1 MSLRRCME
9 MLITILFLI
18 PMFAFA
24 SEKHSLSRSL
34 QGKMDETGK
43 LLLQFDAP
51 KDKSLTTIKNTFEE
65 RGYFQKLVDILNNK
79 FVFPSDITIKFAEE
93 DGPLYDPN
101 DKTITMSY
109 DFILYVSAVYLKNYP
124 KAPNKDMIDFA
135 EATTTFFLYH
145 ELAHALIDVWQI
157 PVISNEETAA
167 DNLAVILALEYTNDG
182 NAIVMDTA
190 RLFEMFQAEVHK
202 YADDD
207 LWDEHALDAQRFY
220 NIICLTYGH
229 NPKKIAKEL
238 KELDNKKLLDFIKQK
253 GDYCES
259 LYQQQFKSWLEVLDI
274 HLLSD

>member
-1 MSLRRCME
+1 MSLRQCMV
-9 MLITILFLI
+9 ILLLI
-18 PMFAFA
+18 PIFAMA

-43 LLLQFDAP
+43 LLLQFDTP
-51 KDKSLTTIKNTFEE
+51 KDKTLVTIKKTFEE
-65 RGYFQKLVDILNNK
+65 RGYYQQLVNILNNK
-79 FVFPSDITIKFAEE
+79 FIFPTDITIKFAEE

-109 DFILYVSAVYLKNYP
+109 DFILYVSGVYIKNYP
-124 KAPNKDMIDFA
+124 KATTNDMIDFA

-145 ELAHALIDVWQI
+145 ELAHALIDVWNI

-167 DNLAVILALEYTNDG
+167 DNLAVILALEYTKDG

-190 RLFEMFQAEVHK
+190 RLFEMFEAEDNK

-229 NPKKIAKEL
+229 NPKKIAQAL
-238 KELDNKKLLDFIKQK
+238 KELDNKKLLQFIKQK

-259 LYQQQFKSWLEVLDI
+259 LYQQQLKSWIEVLDI